1 VYVHSPFGERACK
14 FSRPSGFLSAVM
26 SEPKLG
32 PACLIGARF
41 LLLPHDF
48 LGLLDVY
55 VLPTKELNH
64 VRTLEASVKDS
75 GDS

>member
-1 VYVHSPFGERACK
+1 
-14 FSRPSGFLSAVM
+14 M

-48 LGLLDVY
+48 LGLLYVY
-55 VLPTKELNH
+55 VLPTKELNY